1 MPPAYH
7 LRPQLFRKGVFDMN
21 DKYNVLLYFYDSQQ
35 AFNAAVYTATLL
47 KNMPNMHLTVIHT
60 QEGYED
66 SEITEYSWLDT
77 KDLVNWALVKSN
89 QEGTERR
96 WPSAK
101 PRIA

>member
-1 MPPAYH
+1 
-7 LRPQLFRKGVFDMN
+7 MN